1 MGLPGGSMLPG
12 AMPNLTE
19 IFSSEWFMPHG
30 HCYRWEPGLVWLQVL
45 TNGAIG
51 VAYAGIAFAL
61 TVLVRRVRDIPFKL
75 IYLAFGAFIL
85 SCGVTHLMDVV
96 TIWKPLYWVDG
107 GVRAITAAASVG
119 TAFLL
124 PPLVPRAVALARGA
138 RAAHER
144 GIELEA
150 VVKELA
156 TLYDRARELEAL
168 KTQFFANVSHE
179 LRTPL
184 ALILG
189 PTETLLAAPE
199 LSGEHRAELRIV
211 QRNARQLLR
220 EVDDLLEVSRLEA
233 GRTELERSPLDLAAT
248 VRDAVEGFRS
258 LARERGL
265 EIRVDT
271 PPRMVGA
278 LDPSRVLRIV
288 LNLLSNA
295 FKFTPHQGTVRVS
308 LREDDVQP
316 ARAVLE
322 VADSGPGIPEPQREA
337 VFERFRQLDLG
348 NTRRFGGV
356 GIGLALARD
365 LTRAH
370 GGELT
375 VTTAPEGGA
384 LFRCVLP
391 LPPVQPGARPVR
403 TEASAAAEQM
413 AGELSPPPEAR
424 GVPAQSPEGKPAVLV
439 VEDNP
444 EMGRHVADVLAPD
457 AAVQV
462 AIGGQAGVSAALAS
476 PPDLVVTDLMMPDL
490 SGDTLVQTLRS
501 RPATA
506 TVPVLILTAR
516 ADVETRARLLRDG
529 AQDYLVKPFAA
540 EELRARARNLLEAKR
555 ASDLLRGEVASGGA
569 SLAELARH
577 LADHKRRLETALA
590 TLEVAR
596 DRALTAS
603 EAKSAFLNLV
613 SHELRTPL
621 TAVRL
626 QVDRLVRAVQRSVT
640 PPADAIRRLDA
651 TTQRFEDRMMT
662 LLEYA
667 RLQSGRLVL
676 APQPVELRTLLEDVL
691 DELRPEAELRQLALR
706 LEAADPVTVTSDPRL
721 LRLVVN
727 NLVSNAIKYTE
738 AGSVT
743 VGLLGDGPGAVLSV
757 RDTGRGIASEAQE
770 RIFEPFVQLEPLLR
784 KHTPGVG
791 LGLAIVRELV
801 GQLQGRLSLE
811 SIPGVGSSFHVRL
824 PGALSSPV

>member
-1 MGLPGGSMLPG
+1 MLPG

>member
-1 MGLPGGSMLPG
+1 MLPG

-516 ADVETRARLLRDG
+516 ADVQTRARLLRDG